1 MQVWLWWIIFT
12 DCCWVHGLQ
21 DNLFRESQNIPCM
34 CRAFEI
40 HYFYQQK
47 SPAAANAYWLYTV
60 LTAAQCRHELEF
72 SKYDTCT
79 TPTHLRSFF
88 LSPVNCLGLLSGLNP
103 LTHSSAPIKIPMRFD
118 RIEGSVLPITWRAS
132 ANQPQIIFCV
142 KNPRSGHLVW
152 PISQSTTT
160 EWKTGRLQT
169 KPSKWAVVYVNW
181 WW

>member
-79 TPTHLRSFF
+79 TPTHLRSCFF
-88 LSPVNCLGLLSGLNP
+88 ETSQPLRIIIRTEPTHPLFCTNQNP
-103 LTHSSAPIKIPMRFD
+103 HEIWQNRGFCA
-118 RIEGSVLPITWRAS
+118 
-132 ANQPQIIFCV
+132 AN
-142 KNPRSGHLVW
+142 HLKSF
-152 PISQSTTT
+152 SQSASNNILCEKPK
-160 EWKTGRLQT
+160 EWPPCLAH
-169 KPSKWAVVYVNW
+169 KPKHNNRVKDW
-181 WW
+181 

>member
-1 MQVWLWWIIFT
+1 MCKYGYDELF
-12 DCCWVHGLQ
+12 LQ
-21 DNLFRESQNIPCM
+21 IAAEYMVCRTFRESQNIPCM

-47 SPAAANAYWLYTV
+47 SPAAANAYWLSTV

-118 RIEGSVLPITWRAS
+118 RRGFCA
-132 ANQPQIIFCV
+132 AN
-142 KNPRSGHLVW
+142 HLKSF
-152 PISQSTTT
+152 SQSASNNILCEKPK
-160 EWKTGRLQT
+160 EWPPCLAH
-169 KPSKWAVVYVNW
+169 KPKHNNRVKDW
-181 WW
+181 